1 MIGDVSQNTFP
12 TRKLDF
18 FGVKCLCFIR
28 HHYWTVL
35 NQSHYNLYVSFR
47 LIFLSYCSR
56 LVARIMIENKTYCF
70 SSNQNVGWVQRPC
83 FSSFHF
89 LSSSNF
95 SFFSRLRP
103 FDVKLVY
110 THTNKRISRS
120 MSSSIMYNKNKLLLS
135 DFFIM

>member
-1 MIGDVSQNTFP
+1 MLKFYKTSLLNSFE
-12 TRKLDF
+12 LN
-18 FGVKCLCFIR
+18 
-28 HHYWTVL
+28 HY
-35 NQSHYNLYVSFR
+35 HLYVSLR
-47 LIFLSYCSR
+47 LIFLPYCSR

-70 SSNQNVGWVQRPC
+70 SSNQNVGWEQRPC

-95 SFFSRLRP
+95 SFFSCLRP

-135 DFFIM
+135 DFFYTILWLHVWCLQKIVYV

>member
-1 MIGDVSQNTFP
+1 MLKFYKTS
-12 TRKLDF
+12 L
-18 FGVKCLCFIR
+18 
-28 HHYWTVL
+28 L
-35 NQSHYNLYVSFR
+35 NSFELKSLQPLSKPSPCE
-47 LIFLSYCSR
+47 LIFLSHCSR

-70 SSNQNVGWVQRPC
+70 SSNQNVGWEQRPC

-95 SFFSRLRP
+95 SFFSCLRP

-135 DFFIM
+135 DFFYTILWLHVWCLQKIVYV